1 MYSLKVRKIGN
12 SHGVTL
18 PKEAMAEMS
27 LKEGDVICLTRTPD
41 GFRITPYGEKFAKA
55 MEAFDRTNRKFRNAF
70 RELAK

>member
-12 SHGVTL
+12 SYGVTL
-18 PKEAMAEMS
+18 PKKAMEEMS

-41 GFRITPYGEKFAKA
+41 GFRITPYSEKFAKA
-55 MEAFDRTNRKFRNAF
+55 MEISARGRRKYRNAL

>member
-18 PKEAMAEMS
+18 PKEAMEEMS
-27 LKEGDVICLTRTPD
+27 LKEGDIICLTRTPD
-41 GFRITPYGEKFAKA
+41 GFRITPYEETFEKA
-55 MEAFDRTNRKFRNAF
+55 MKAYERTKRKYRNAL

>member
-41 GFRITPYGEKFAKA
+41 GFRITPYEEKFAKA